1 MTRQPGTKQKAA
13 AAEYAG
19 AGARIGHTTGPNR
32 TMVMPTPRVTIAQVA
47 AEAGVSAMTVSNV
60 INARPGASEPTRQR
74 VLEVVERLGYSP
86 PSARNGKRGG
96 TGLVGVL
103 TLDLAGEYSL
113 EIVRGIAEEIA
124 DDERELLLNASL
136 DAIRER
142 DRIAFFANGLV
153 DGLLL
158 IAPVLEP
165 DAQQEIQRG
174 ELPVVVIDPRRLD
187 LDLPRVTVD
196 NYDGVRA
203 GTQHLLGAGHRRIAF
218 IRGEEDHQSSEQ
230 RYRGSADALR
240 LAGIEPDPALVAS
253 SNFNRQ
259 GGVHAAT
266 HLLTT
271 QRPTA
276 IVAAADL
283 IALGA
288 IDAARAVGLSVPGDV
303 SIVGFDDL
311 PQAAHSSPPLTTVRQ
326 PLHEMGRA
334 GTRALLSLIA
344 RQPLATDDIRLTTKL
359 IVRATTAPPPLQPD
373 ARPPT

>member
-1 MTRQPGTKQKAA
+1 
-13 AAEYAG
+13 
-19 AGARIGHTTGPNR
+19 
-32 TMVMPTPRVTIAQVA
+32 MVMPTPRVTIAQVA

-60 INARPGASEPTRQR
+60 INARPGASEATRQR
-74 VLEVVERLGYSP
+74 VLEVVARLGYSP
-86 PSARNGKRGG
+86 PNARNGKRGG

-103 TLDLAGEYSL
+103 TLDLTAEYSF

-165 DAQQEIQRG
+165 EAEEEIQAG

-203 GTQHLLGAGHRRIAF
+203 GTQHLLEAGHRRIAF

-230 RYRGSADALR
+230 RYRGYADALR

-276 IVAAADL
+276 IVTGADP

-288 IDAARAVGLSVPGDV
+288 LDAARAVGLSVPGDV

-311 PQAAHSSPPLTTVRQ
+311 PQVAHSSPPLTTVRQ

-359 IVRATTAPPPLQPD
+359 IVRATTAPPAAQTD
-373 ARPPT
+373 A

>member
-1 MTRQPGTKQKAA
+1 
-13 AAEYAG
+13 
-19 AGARIGHTTGPNR
+19 
-32 TMVMPTPRVTIAQVA
+32 MPTPRVTIAQVA

-60 INARPGASEPTRQR
+60 INERPGASEATRRR
-74 VLEVVERLGYSP
+74 VLEVAERLGYTPP
-86 PSARNGKRGG
+86 PSSRNDKRGG

-103 TLDLAGEYSL
+103 TLDLTGEYSF

-142 DRIAFFANGLV
+142 ERIAFFANGLV

-165 DAQQEIQRG
+165 ATLLEIQSG
-174 ELPVVVIDPRRLD
+174 EFPVVVIDPRRFD

-196 NYDGVRA
+196 NYDGTRA
-203 GTQHLLGAGHRRIAF
+203 GTQHLLDAGHRRIAY
-218 IRGEEDHQSSEQ
+218 IRGEDDHESTEL
-230 RYRGSADALR
+230 RYRGYADALR
-240 LAGIEPDPALVAS
+240 LAGIPPDPALEAS

-259 GGVHAAT
+259 GGLHTAT

-276 IVAAADL
+276 IVAGADP
-283 IALGA
+283 IAFGA
-288 IDAARAVGLSVPGDV
+288 LDAARKLGLSVPDDL

-311 PQAAHSSPPLTTVRQ
+311 PQAAHTVPPLTTVRQ
-326 PLHEMGRA
+326 PLHDMGRA

-344 RQPLATDDIRLTTKL
+344 RQPLATDDIRLTPKL
-359 IVRATTAPPPLQPD
+359 IVRATTAPPRREPD
-373 ARPPT
+373 A

>member
-1 MTRQPGTKQKAA
+1 
-13 AAEYAG
+13 
-19 AGARIGHTTGPNR
+19 
-32 TMVMPTPRVTIAQVA
+32 MPTPRVTIAQVA

-60 INARPGASEPTRQR
+60 INARPGASESTRQR
-74 VLEVVERLGYSP
+74 VLEVVERLGYTP

-103 TLDLAGEYSL
+103 TLDLTGEYSF

-142 DRIAFFANGLV
+142 DRIAFFANSLV

-165 DAQQEIQRG
+165 ETVQAIEGGD
-174 ELPVVVIDPRRLD
+174 LPVVVLDPRRLD
-187 LDLPRVTVD
+187 VNLPRVTVD
-196 NYDGVRA
+196 NYGGVRA
-203 GTQHLLGAGHRRIAF
+203 GTHHLLEAGHRRIAY
-218 IRGEEDHQSSEQ
+218 IRGEEDHESTDA
-230 RYRGSADALR
+230 RYRGYADAMR
-240 LAGIEPDPALVAS
+240 LAGIQLDPALVAS
-253 SNFNRQ
+253 SNFNHQ

-276 IVAAADL
+276 IVAGADP
-283 IALGA
+283 IAFGA
-288 IDAARAVGLSVPGDV
+288 LDAARALGLSIPDDL

-311 PQAAHSSPPLTTVRQ
+311 PQAGHSVPPLTTVRQ

-344 RQPLATDDIRLTTKL
+344 RQPLATDDIRLATKL
-359 IVRATTAPPPLQPD
+359 VVRATTAP
-373 ARPPT
+373 AR

>member
-1 MTRQPGTKQKAA
+1 
-13 AAEYAG
+13 
-19 AGARIGHTTGPNR
+19 
-32 TMVMPTPRVTIAQVA
+32 MPTPRVTIAQVA

-60 INARPGASEPTRQR
+60 INARPGASESTRQR
-74 VLEVVERLGYSP
+74 VLEVVERLGYTP
-86 PSARNGKRGG
+86 PSARNGKRGA

-103 TLDLAGEYSL
+103 TLDLTGEYSL

-165 DAQQEIQRG
+165 ETVQAIQAG
-174 ELPVVVIDPRRLD
+174 ELPVVVIDPRRLQV
-187 LDLPRVTVD
+187 DLPRVTVD
-196 NYDGVRA
+196 NYDGIRA
-203 GTQHLLGAGHRRIAF
+203 GTQHLLDAGHRRIAY
-218 IRGEEDHQSSEQ
+218 IRGEDDHESTEE
-230 RYRGSADALR
+230 RYRGYADALR

-259 GGVHAAT
+259 GGEHAAT

-276 IVAAADL
+276 IVAGADPIAAGTL
-283 IALGA
+283 E
-288 IDAARAVGLSVPGDV
+288 AARTLGLSVPGDV

-311 PQAAHSSPPLTTVRQ
+311 PQAAHTTPPLTTIRQ
-326 PLHEMGRA
+326 PLYEMGRA

-344 RQPLATDDIRLTTKL
+344 RQPLATDNIRLSTEL
-359 IVRATTAPPPLQPD
+359 IVRATTAPPV
-373 ARPPT
+373 RIG